1 MFYTNIETKTC
12 FNLWCTYD
20 QIYIKVT
27 FKKILL
33 HCGDL
38 YSTSTVVD
46 LPTL

>member
-1 MFYTNIETKTC
+1 MQTLK
-12 FNLWCTYD
+12 LRHVSTYGVLM
-20 QIYIKVT
+20 IRFTLKLPL
-27 FKKILL
+27 KILL